1 MPQQIN
7 LLDASFQRPSVA
19 FGSAVG
25 LVAIAGTIGL
35 SVALTWGLH
44 AMSAQATQ
52 QAGTAERDLSA
63 LQARVA
69 DLGPAA
75 PSHQA
80 AELARLRAL
89 ETGQRRILAALD
101 SGQAA
106 ESPRYSEF
114 LLALSRQTSGT
125 LWLTRFSVA
134 ADGRSLEVTG
144 RMTNP
149 RELPEYLR
157 RLNAEPLFKGRE
169 FAQLSLKTTDSVA
182 ATNDAARPEPGHAE
196 FALRAV
202 ATASP

>member
-7 LLDASFQRPSVA
+7 LLDASFQRRRVA

-25 LVAIAGTIGL
+25 LVAMAGTLGL
-35 SVALTWGLH
+35 SAALTSALY
-44 AMSAQATQ
+44 AMSAQAAA
-52 QAGTAERDLSA
+52 QAGTAEKDLSA

-69 DLGPAA
+69 ELGPAT
-75 PSHQA
+75 PSHQV

-101 SGQAA
+101 SGQAT
-106 ESPRYSEF
+106 ETPRYSEF
-114 LLALSRQTSGT
+114 LLALSRQTTGS

-144 RMTNP
+144 RMTDP
-149 RELPEYLR
+149 RQLPDYLR

-169 FAQLSLKTTDSVA
+169 FAQLSLKTLEAGA
-182 ATNDAARPEPGHAE
+182 ATGEAAPAEPGRAE
-196 FALRAV
+196 FTLRAV